1 MTNVPGFN
9 EYFIATDS
17 IASANRHEYSTYQ
30 WGTDTEGN
38 IIGTRLIQDASINN
52 AKIGTAAIGT
62 ANIGTL
68 TFDVISGG
76 TATFGGTLNGNGV
89 VNVKNSAGSTV
100 VLLNNAGI
108 EVIEGDIT
116 LSNGG
121 TPQIFIG
128 DI

>member
-1 MTNVPGFN
+1 MSDVKGFN
-9 EYFIATDS
+9 KYFVATDS
-17 IASANRHEYSTYQ
+17 IASAERHEYSTYE

-68 TFDVISGG
+68 TFNEISGG
-76 TATFGGTLNGNGV
+76 TATFGGTLNGDGV
-89 VNVKNSAGSTV
+89 VVVKNSAGSV
-100 VLLNNAGI
+100 VVSLNNTGI
-108 EVIEGDIT
+108 EVIDGDIT